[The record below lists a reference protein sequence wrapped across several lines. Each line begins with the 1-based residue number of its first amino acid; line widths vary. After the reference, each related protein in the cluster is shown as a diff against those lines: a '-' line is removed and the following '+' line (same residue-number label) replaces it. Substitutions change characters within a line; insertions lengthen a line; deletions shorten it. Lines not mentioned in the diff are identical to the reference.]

1 MHSCMHL
8 SVSIDIS
15 RQGEVLTSVM
25 APYKKPSCRYGE
37 VFYLCLVAFS
47 YQAG

>member
-1 MHSCMHL
+1 MHPCMYL

-15 RQGEVLTSVM
+15 MQVELLTSVM
-25 APYKKPSCRYGE
+25 APYKEPSCRYGE

-47 YQAG
+47 KQEG